1 MASLFAIAA
10 TLLAAC
16 PTAIGAGMGASVE
29 RFSTNYAADDGYK
42 QDFWNLFAP
51 ANSADGRSDA
61 MAPSSAAKV
70 YSRVLDF
77 DSRDYPEQTNIFRG
91 VVNVDECAA
100 GTYKLEMTTSRTAH
114 IFVDGEMLTGIHQT
128 GTPETKVATIEF
140 KPGQDYSLEVA
151 PPAPPVPR
159 LPFHLDVGEIGVPV
173 QGAELGAG
181 CRILPGSRP

>member
-29 RFSTNYAADDGYK
+29 RFSTNYAADDGFK

-70 YSRVLDF
+70 YSQVLDF

-100 GTYKLEMTTSRTAH
+100 GTYKFEMTTSSTAH

-128 GTPETKVATIEF
+128 GTPQTKFATIEF

-173 QGAELGAG
+173 QGAKLCLAAG
-181 CRILPGSRP
+181 P